1 MSYLRWERPMVI
13 QATSPRK
20 SFRAFKF
27 LPPEAPQRTRTAWL
41 TRSFSPCKSP
51 VRHHGD
57 VPSDTVGKEGGDSH
71 AWLLAAAHLDATRFL
86 ARSKLTINL
95 PLHPPGAVPGPT
107 PHSLLGTQW
116 PHPLPLQTALL
127 VHAVRGESPP
137 SCFTPLPPPQRVR
150 AHARSAARAA
160 VGPLTGGLWDLL
172 RLR

>member
-1 MSYLRWERPMVI
+1 MVI

-41 TRSFSPCKSP
+41 TCSFSPCKSP
-51 VRHHGD
+51 VGHHGD
-57 VPSDTVGKEGGDSH
+57 VPSETVGKEGGDPH

-86 ARSKLTINL
+86 ARSKLIITL

-127 VHAVRGESPP
+127 VHAVRGCHGSDEEDQ
-137 SCFTPLPPPQRVR
+137 T
-150 AHARSAARAA
+150 AA
-160 VGPLTGGLWDLL
+160 VNDTPRGPRHRQDQWCP
-172 RLR
+172 